1 MTKVGA
7 NSFIWIKRQKF
18 TCFIVCRI
26 TFKGLIIRIF
36 KILSQKQTAPYP
48 NVLLTLVLK
57 VNHSMYFAL
66 LDLDSFFSKI
76 YILLFV

>member
-1 MTKVGA
+1 MTIVFLEIISILFNIQLMTKVGA

-18 TCFIVCRI
+18 TCFIVCRT

-48 NVLLTLVLK
+48 NVL
-57 VNHSMYFAL
+57 
-66 LDLDSFFSKI
+66 
-76 YILLFV
+76 